1 MSKFE
6 LAALSDTHPLI
17 EQIKDIL
24 AKGTRQRVN
33 TPEVGKMKKA
43 AGIPVKD
50 VFFSLEEGQSL
61 TLTFR
66 QDGDIIKVVHN
77 STVVPLR
84 NVMDYEN
91 MPDFIAGIED
101 LALKLKGF
109 QAKFDLKR
117 QKQKVEVPND
127 PTKRKPSLKKQ
138 TEAVN
143 LRLSELNTQIADKEN
158 VLIAKQK
165 ELDSIKGATA

>member
-33 TPEVGKMKKA
+33 TAEIGKMKKV

-138 TEAVN
+138 TEAEN
-143 LRLSELNTQIADKEN
+143 LRLNELNTLIAEKEN
-158 VLIAKQK
+158 ALAAKQQ
-165 ELDSIKGATA
+165 ELDSIKGTTA